1 MAIKPCR
8 ECSSPVSDKASSCP
22 KCGAKVKK
30 MGLLLKI
37 ILWFLAITI
46 VMGVIGNLTK
56 DNKGSVEDKES
67 SASSTVNE
75 GESKAAALSFIIQD
89 RIKNSAKDASSVQ
102 FRNEQYHH
110 DKDYGAIACGEFN
123 GKNSFG
129 AYGGFKGYV
138 AVEKDEKLYIEDS
151 VNAKEFPKKWNKFC
165 VTR

>member
-1 MAIKPCR
+1 MALKPCK
-8 ECSSPVSDKASSCP
+8 ECGAPVSDKANACP

-37 ILWFLAITI
+37 ILWFFAITI
-46 VMGVIGNLTK
+46 VMGVISNLTK
-56 DNKGSVEDKES
+56 DNKGTVNDKES
-67 SASSTVNE
+67 SASSAVNE
-75 GESKAAALSFIIQD
+75 DENKAAGLSFIIQD
-89 RIKNSAKDASSVQ
+89 RIKNSAKDPSSVQ

-151 VNAKEFPKKWNKFC
+151 VNAKDFPKKWNKFC

>member
-1 MAIKPCR
+1 MAIKPCK
-8 ECSSPVSDKASSCP
+8 ECGAPVSDKADACP

-37 ILWFLAITI
+37 ILWFFAITI
-46 VMGVIGNLTK
+46 VMGVIGNLSK
-56 DNKGSVEDKES
+56 DNKGSVKDKES
-67 SASSTVNE
+67 SASSAVNDDE
-75 GESKAAALSFIIQD
+75 NKAAGLSFIIQD
-89 RIKNSAKDASSVQ
+89 RIKNSAKDPSSVQ